1 MTGLSNL
8 ARFISLRR
16 GLYVFRILGLTG
28 NDHSHRSELAA
39 AISLT
44 NFPER
49 ETTVLVRLFLRSPPL
64 HTKESTI
71 SVLYTMTASTHPIP
85 IRSSLAAKP
94 PKKCAP
100 KRAVS
105 FAKAC
110 KFDPPSRKGDHSDAV
125 LQPKSKRKYQRRGSK
140 TPAMLF
146 LSKKDLSL
154 IQQQS
159 AAESQQQNKLTTA
172 APTRR
177 LSLMSALKQN
187 LERSCHLEPSKTI
200 RRLSMDKNQNRG
212 LSTLEFLTQM

>member
-1 MTGLSNL
+1 M
-8 ARFISLRR
+8 
-16 GLYVFRILGLTG
+16 
-28 NDHSHRSELAA
+28 
-39 AISLT
+39 
-44 NFPER
+44 
-49 ETTVLVRLFLRSPPL
+49 
-64 HTKESTI
+64 K
-71 SVLYTMTASTHPIP
+71 ASTHPIP
-85 IRSSLAAKP
+85 IRSSLAAKSL
-94 PKKCAP
+94 KRCAP

-110 KFDPPSRKGDHSDAV
+110 KFDPPLRKGDHSDAV

-140 TPAMLF
+140 TPAMLL
-146 LSKKDLSL
+146 LSKSDLSL

-159 AAESQQQNKLTTA
+159 AAESQQKSKLTTA

-212 LSTLEFLTQM
+212 LSTLEIFTQM